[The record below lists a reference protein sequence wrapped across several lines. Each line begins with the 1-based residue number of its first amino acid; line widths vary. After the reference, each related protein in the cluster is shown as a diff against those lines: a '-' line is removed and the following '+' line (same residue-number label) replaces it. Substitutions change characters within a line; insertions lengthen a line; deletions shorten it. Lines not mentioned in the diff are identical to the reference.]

1 MTAPGQDDSNSTDF
15 PLPIGPCEVVSA
27 KDLALRLKE
36 LTPAAARQAISRAA
50 QKEIIWRSEHLQLPG
65 GGRLYARHSFA
76 GQERFLQ
83 QVRPLLANRPGIA
96 RVLDEMLRSPAVHQ
110 DTVAKLLAATLDP
123 EKYPDQRSLAD
134 ELLVLAELGIGKI
147 DTFGNST
154 PRFVRPAIHEKE
166 ESVVWGHRLAGR
178 KLLDQQL
185 TKLLLQTYK
194 RQNVVSWGYEPGADA
209 EHQYNGQWFSA
220 HGYCWLRPLITVR
233 KGAEPAPCPVVF
245 DVRSTAATMADVEAF
260 AARVKNAGYRPNS
273 DLRILGIMAARFFEP
288 DAFAKGKN
296 LGFVMVNF
304 RDEIGDEAL
313 EALAA
318 VDKIVSASPE
328 AAGERPDFVDLFIKL
343 RYHPQ
348 AKELAS
354 LAFEGFTTAV
364 AQADG
369 WDKVQSNLSVRF
381 GDKESGTWR
390 DVDVSGQRGD
400 HHLAIECK
408 AYSRTKA
415 LEVGDVTKF
424 FKQTVPSYL
433 KHYSQTKKV
442 TGLTAE
448 IWTTGIVTDE
458 CKAKLT
464 EVQAEASSTH
474 AYALRGTREI
484 VIPTDVR
491 SLEKLL
497 SSIADL

>member
-1 MTAPGQDDSNSTDF
+1 MNLS
-15 PLPIGPCEVVSA
+15 
-27 KDLALRLKE
+27 
-36 LTPAAARQAISRAA
+36 PAAARQAISRAA

-83 QVRPLLANRPGIA
+83 QVRPLLATRPGIA

-110 DTVAKLLAATLDP
+110 DAVAKLLAATLDP
-123 EKYPDQRSLAD
+123 EKYPEQRPLAD

-154 PRFVRPAIHEKE
+154 PRLVRPAIHGKE

-194 RQNVVSWGYEPGADA
+194 RQNVVSWGYEPAAEA

-233 KGAEPAPCPVVF
+233 KGAEPTPCPAVF
-245 DVRSTAATMADVEAF
+245 DVRSTVATMADVEAF

-273 DLRILGIMAARFFEP
+273 DLRILGIMAAKFFEP
-288 DAFAKGKN
+288 AAFAKGKK

-304 RDEIGDEAL
+304 HDEIGDEAL

-318 VDKIVSASPE
+318 VEKIVTASPE
-328 AAGERPDFVDLFIKL
+328 AAMERPDFADLFTKL

-348 AKELAS
+348 VKELAS
-354 LAFEGFTTAV
+354 LAFEGFTAAV
-364 AQADG
+364 AQADS
-369 WDKVQSNLSVRF
+369 WSNVHSNLSVRF
-381 GDKESGTWR
+381 GDEENGTWR
-390 DVDVSGQRGD
+390 DVDVSGERGD

-408 AYSRTKA
+408 AYARTKA
-415 LEVGDVTKF
+415 LEVGDVSKF

-433 KHYSQTKKV
+433 KRFSQEKKV

-458 CKAKLT
+458 CKAKLA
-464 EVQAEASSTH
+464 EIQADASSTH
-474 AYALRGTREI
+474 LYAMRGAREI
-484 VIPTDVR
+484 VIPTKVR

-497 SSIADL
+497 ASIAAL

>member
-1 MTAPGQDDSNSTDF
+1 MTSSGLDEGVAADF
-15 PLPIGPCEVVSA
+15 PLPIGPSEVVSA
-27 KDLALRLKE
+27 KELAQRLNDLSP
-36 LTPAAARQAISRAA
+36 TAARQAISRAA

-65 GGRLYARHSFA
+65 GGRIYARHSFS

-123 EKYPDQRSLAD
+123 SKYPEQRSLAD

-154 PRFVRPAIHEKE
+154 PRLVRPAIHGKD
-166 ESVVWGHRLAGR
+166 ESVAWGHRLAGR

-185 TKLLLQTYK
+185 TKLLFQTYK
-194 RQNVVSWGYEPGADA
+194 RQNVVSWGYASAGDA

-220 HGYCWLRPLITVR
+220 HGYCWLRPMLTLR
-233 KGAEPAPCPVVF
+233 KGAEPAPCPAVF
-245 DVRSTAATMADVEAF
+245 DVRSTAATVIDVEAF
-260 AARVKNAGYRPNS
+260 AARIKNAGYRPNS
-273 DLRILGIMAARFFEP
+273 DLRILGIMAARYFEP
-288 DAFAKGKN
+288 DAFAKGKK

-304 RDEIGDEAL
+304 HEEIGDEAM

-318 VDKIVSASPE
+318 VERIVTAAPE
-328 AAGERPDFVDLFIKL
+328 TAAERPDFIDLFTKL

-369 WDKVQSNLSVRF
+369 WSNVHSNLQVRL
-381 GDKESGTWR
+381 GDKENGTWR
-390 DVDVSGQRGD
+390 DVDVTGQRGD

-408 AYSRTKA
+408 AYARTKA
-415 LEVGDVTKF
+415 LEIGDVTKF

-433 KHYSQTKKV
+433 KHYSQTKMV

-448 IWTTGIVTDE
+448 IWTTGIVTDD
-458 CKAKLT
+458 CKAKLAKIRPT
-464 EVQAEASSTH
+464 RVRPIATRCEAH
-474 AYALRGTREI
+474 AK
-484 VIPTDVR
+484 
-491 SLEKLL
+491 S
-497 SSIADL
+497 

>member
-1 MTAPGQDDSNSTDF
+1 MG
-15 PLPIGPCEVVSA
+15 L
-27 KDLALRLKE
+27 L
-36 LTPAAARQAISRAA
+36 PAAARQAISRAA
-50 QKEIIWRSEHLQLPG
+50 QKDLIWRSEHLQLPG

-96 RVLDEMLRSPAVHQ
+96 RVLDEMLRSPAIHH

-123 EKYPDQRSLAD
+123 EKYPDQRPIAD
-134 ELLVLAELGIGKI
+134 ELLVLAELGIGKV
-147 DTFGNST
+147 DTLGNTT
-154 PRFVRPAIHEKE
+154 PRLVRPAIHGKD
-166 ESVVWGHRLAGR
+166 ESMAWGHRLAGR

-194 RQNVVSWGYEPGADA
+194 RQNVVSWGYEPAADA

-220 HGYCWLRPLITVR
+220 HGYCWLRPLVTVR
-233 KGAEPAPCPVVF
+233 KGAEPAPCPAVF
-245 DVRSTAATMADVEAF
+245 DVRSTAARLADVEAF

-288 DAFAKGKN
+288 DAFAKGKS

-304 RDEIGDEAL
+304 HDEIGDEAL

-318 VDKIVSASPE
+318 VEKIVTASPE
-328 AAGERPDFVDLFIKL
+328 TAAERPDFIDLFTKL

-354 LAFEGFTTAV
+354 LAFEGFTAAV

-369 WDKVQSNLSVRF
+369 WANVHSNLAVRF
-381 GDKESGTWR
+381 GDEENGTWR

-408 AYSRTKA
+408 AYGRAKA

-433 KHYSQTKKV
+433 KRFSQTKKV

-448 IWTTGIVTDE
+448 IWTTGVVTDE
-458 CKAKLT
+458 CKAKLA
-464 EVQAEASSTH
+464 EIQADASSTH
-474 AYALRGTREI
+474 RYALRGAREI
-484 VIPTDVR
+484 VIPTAVA

-497 SSIADL
+497 TSIANL